1 MMSNL
6 DRFSSPLASERV
18 NPYHM
23 EQIHEELCELNK
35 KHIIDA
41 FISNYWEN
49 VGLVPDAE
57 MIQETF
63 YKIDLD
69 MDLINER
76 LNQF

>member
-1 MMSNL
+1 MNSL
-6 DRFSSPLASERV
+6 DRFSRPLDSERV
-18 NPYHM
+18 GGYWMQQAHK
-23 EQIHEELCELNK
+23 ELHELNK

-41 FISNYWEN
+41 FISNYWAN

-69 MDLINER
+69 MYMINQR
-76 LNQF
+76 LAVF